1 MNPDSSRRE
10 GLHLLEAS
18 FILYIAALVVMT
30 KEIWSKW

>member
-1 MNPDSSRRE
+1 MNIEDSRRE

-18 FILYIAALVVMT
+18 FVLYIAALVVIT